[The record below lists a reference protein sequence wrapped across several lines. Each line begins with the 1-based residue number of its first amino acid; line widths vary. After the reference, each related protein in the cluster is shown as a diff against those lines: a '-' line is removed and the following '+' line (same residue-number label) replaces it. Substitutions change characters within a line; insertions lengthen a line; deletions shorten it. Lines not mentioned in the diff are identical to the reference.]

1 MEVEKTRLPDQGA
14 QRVQGFLLGLIFV
27 LSTLYVALEFTQRE
41 SDSYSVEATDDDFDD
56 TELAAVDMPKD
67 MMVLPPREEPQVA
80 EQLRVVEEAEPPQES
95 EEPEVLEGLETDA
108 QAGEEQTV
116 AEPIE
121 QPPTDLND
129 NPLNFRVVQE
139 LPEFPGGAVAFMKWL
154 TKTLRYPIAAQR
166 QGIEGKVVT
175 QFIVERDGSISG
187 LKVAQSLSPLCD
199 REALR
204 VLRMMPKWKA
214 GQQNEKPCRTMV
226 CIPIVFKL

>member
-14 QRVQGFLLGLIFV
+14 QRVQGYLLGLIFV

-41 SDSYSVEATDDDFDD
+41 SDNYSVETADDDFDD

-116 AEPIE
+116 TEPIE
-121 QPPTDLND
+121 QPSTDLND